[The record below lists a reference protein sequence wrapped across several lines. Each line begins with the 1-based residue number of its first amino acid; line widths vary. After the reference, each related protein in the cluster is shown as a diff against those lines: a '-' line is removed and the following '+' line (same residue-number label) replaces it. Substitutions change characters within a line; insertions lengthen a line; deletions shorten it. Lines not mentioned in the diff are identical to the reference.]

1 MFLQLNF
8 HAAIYRLCFLSKNLM
23 FKDIKYAKIP
33 SINIFP
39 SVPCVAR
46 GTCGAGLHRS
56 ALGSHSWPLHIYS
69 DWPWVMAPADA
80 HCAVIN
86 PESLLGLKCMWSL
99 FCGSGLI
106 FLSHFDHRNGEMYR
120 CAPGFSS
127 WLLQCET
134 LASHQ
139 MLHLVSRTCKNINVL
154 LSFMLTRH

>member
-1 MFLQLNF
+1 MFFATKLSYCYTDCAFCLKTWRLKILNMQKSRALIFF
-8 HAAIYRLCFLSKNLM
+8 HLFRVWLGG
-23 FKDIKYAKIP
+23 P
-33 SINIFP
+33 
-39 SVPCVAR
+39 
-46 GTCGAGLHRS
+46 GAGLHRS

-106 FLSHFDHRNGEMYR
+106 FLSHLDHRNGEMCR
-120 CAPGFSS
+120 CAPGSSS

-139 MLHLVSRTCKNINVL
+139 MLQLVSMTCKNIYVL
-154 LSFMLTRH
+154 LSFMLTWH